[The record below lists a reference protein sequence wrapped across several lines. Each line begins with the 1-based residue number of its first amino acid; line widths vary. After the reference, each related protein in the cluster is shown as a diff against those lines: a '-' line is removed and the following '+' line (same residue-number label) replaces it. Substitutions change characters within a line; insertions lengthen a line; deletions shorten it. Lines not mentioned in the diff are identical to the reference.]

1 MNAVVHTHTPNL
13 VVYDPRSQ
21 VACAVDYCRSHTQD
35 LAQRRITR
43 TRYDEAGR
51 AVAQWDPRL
60 YNLHMDDPTVPPNL
74 ANVYSLTG
82 QVLSTQ
88 SVDAGLRV
96 QLFGE
101 SGQGVYFQDGR
112 GTQREVEFDA
122 LLRPLAVF
130 EQGLCTERFTYAG
143 ADPIAASHN
152 QCRQIIRHDDPA
164 GTRHFNEY
172 AMGGAV
178 LDQVQHFLQ
187 ALDTPDWPMPTQQ
200 RDDLLEPG
208 DGARTLAYLNAL
220 GEVMQ
225 QTDAAGNHQGSH
237 YSVDGQLR
245 EAWLQLKDS
254 PTRKVLV
261 SAITYDAHGRTER
274 KTLGNGVIS
283 QFEYSPQDGRLMN
296 LRSHRGSGERL
307 QDLHYVYDPVG
318 NIVSI
323 EDKTLAVRF
332 FANQRIDPIS
342 CFWYDSLYQLFEATG
357 YEAGSAGK
365 GPNQQADPRAVAN
378 FRQTYRYDL
387 GGNLLELIHHGPQN
401 HGRVLKAARYSN
413 RCLPE
418 RDGVPP
424 TEAEIA
430 AAFDANGNL
439 LALEM
444 GRALEWDHRNQL
456 AQVRPVQRQS
466 ALDDT
471 ERYIYGADG
480 MRQRK
485 VRTAQTNA
493 RAVIS
498 ETRYLP
504 GLEIRNVYGD
514 ELQVI
519 TAGAVQVLHWETAPP
534 KRMANDQLRYT
545 LEDHLGSCALE
556 LDADARVVSR
566 ESYHPFGSTAFWE
579 RGDSSEESYRTLGYS
594 GKERDATGLYY
605 YGLRYYIAWLQRWL
619 NSDPAG
625 PIDGLNLYRMVRNNP
640 VTLNDP
646 DGLSPTG
653 DLVRKVRESKEFLQE
668 FKENPAKAL
677 RSMEKTLLES
687 GYPSAQ
693 VTEALARVSARL
705 KEDVS
710 DVTARTGAMS
720 LGAPQKKI
728 SAERYENMK
737 TFFDI
742 YSTNAGAA
750 AINTAMRNNSAIS
763 LQGAKIVSELSRRH
777 GAEHFEGRSGR
788 ERKANLI
795 ATADTL
801 DRNDIKH
808 IANTLYKQVNENT
821 STFFRGQSITDEGLD
836 RFLEAKGSDTVF
848 YSPSLLSVSRSKA
861 VAEEF
866 MGGGQLE
873 LLFEIKGFSASTMT
887 SSLTAKGE
895 SEHVFSPHADFRVI
909 NVGTRAAN
917 KNQYLVKLEE
927 IRGHHG
933 ERKVMPY

>member
-1 MNAVVHTHTPNL
+1 MPALHHHTPTL
-13 VVYDPRSQ
+13 SVADPRGLPAQS
-21 VACAVDYCRSHTQD
+21 VAYLRSVAGEQ
-35 LAQRRITR
+35 ARKCVNR
-43 TRYDEAGR
+43 TAHNVAGR
-51 AVAQWDPRL
+51 AIAQWDPRL

-74 ANVYSLTG
+74 ATVYSLSG
-82 QVLSTQ
+82 HVLSTQ

-130 EQGLCTERFTYAG
+130 EQGLCTERFTYSG
-143 ADPIAASHN
+143 ADPVSASHN
-152 QCRQIIRHDDPA
+152 QCGQIIRHDDPA

-187 ALDTPDWPMPTQQ
+187 ALDTPDWPIPAQQ

-208 DGARTLAYLNAL
+208 AGARTVSYVNAQ
-220 GEVMQ
+220 GEVLQ

-245 EAWLQLKDS
+245 EAWLQLKGS

-261 SAITYDAHGRTER
+261 SAITSDAHGKTER
-274 KTLGNGVIS
+274 KTLGNGVVS
-283 QFEYSPQDGRLMN
+283 QFEYCPQDGRL
-296 LRSHRGSGERL
+296 LRLYSHRGGVERL
-307 QDLHYVYDPVG
+307 QDLHYGYDPVG

-323 EDKTLAVRF
+323 EDTTLAVRF

-342 CFWYDSLYQLFEATG
+342 WFWYDSLYQLIKATG
-357 YEAGSAGK
+357 YEAGSASK

-378 FRQTYRYDL
+378 FRQTYHFDL

-439 LALEM
+439 LELEL
-444 GRALEWDHRNQL
+444 GRRLHWDQRNQL
-456 AQVRPVQRQS
+456 AQVRPVERQS

-480 MRQRK
+480 MRRRK

-514 ELQVI
+514 ELQLI
-519 TAGAVQVLHWETAPP
+519 TVGAVQVLHWATAPP
-534 KRMANDQLRYT
+534 KRMGNDQLRYT
-545 LEDHLGSCALE
+545 LENHLGSCALE

-579 RGDSSEESYRTLGYS
+579 RGDSSEETYRTLGYS

-605 YGLRYYIAWLQRWL
+605 YGFRYYIAWLQRWV
-619 NSDPAG
+619 NPDSNG
-625 PIDGLNLYRMVRNNP
+625 NIDGFNLYRMVRNNP
-640 VTLNDP
+640 IVWIDKEGKQAT
-646 DGLSPTG
+646 
-653 DLVRKVRESKEFLQE
+653 RKVFDEKDVEGMSSIFATIKSGLEKNGLDPHQTLFILVGRSPLVLGAYIEKSGFQIANLQISGMAGGVEVSPLDALGDEEKANRLNFLEQSFGAKSIGMQSVVVIDEGISGSSAFSATGLVKEYFESKNSSVVTKMATISQRINDSRYDEHEQRFLHHESNLLYETPLDKTQRGVRRYIKIGTAQVDKGLAYVEKFDYLGMDSGKTPSGIDVQKKAQLDLMMSDALQE
-668 FKENPAKAL
+668 YGINPEPVRAK
-677 RSMEKTLLES
+677 KV
-687 GYPSAQ
+687 GNF
-693 VTEALARVSARL
+693 
-705 KEDVS
+705 
-710 DVTARTGAMS
+710 GAGNAS
-720 LGAPQKKI
+720 VKK
-728 SAERYENMK
+728 YNK
-737 TFFDI
+737 K
-742 YSTNAGAA
+742 N
-750 AINTAMRNNSAIS
+750 
-763 LQGAKIVSELSRRH
+763 
-777 GAEHFEGRSGR
+777 
-788 ERKANLI
+788 
-795 ATADTL
+795 
-801 DRNDIKH
+801 
-808 IANTLYKQVNENT
+808 
-821 STFFRGQSITDEGLD
+821 
-836 RFLEAKGSDTVF
+836 
-848 YSPSLLSVSRSKA
+848 SPSFLRTLFTAFTDTKFGMYKA
-861 VAEEF
+861 Y
-866 MGGGQLE
+866 G
-873 LLFEIKGFSASTMT
+873 
-887 SSLTAKGE
+887 
-895 SEHVFSPHADFRVI
+895 
-909 NVGTRAAN
+909 
-917 KNQYLVKLEE
+917 
-927 IRGHHG
+927 
-933 ERKVMPY
+933 